1 MVSRAG
7 AIQEFAVVFRPSFE
21 DLAVVLEKHAVGI
34 FYGAGSVANW
44 ATDSLNTFIKILDL
58 SSVCTQLLFFCMV

>member
-7 AIQEFAVVFRPSFE
+7 AIQEFAVVFLPLSE

-44 ATDSLNTFIKILDL
+44 AADFLYTFIKSLDPP
-58 SSVCTQLLFFCMV
+58 SVCTQL